1 MRDKVERK
9 KGFFPKCKHKTCIH
23 QGHLG
28 FRGNWVVHVQKKIT
42 HHCNINSRK
51 AACWSRSTQE
61 KDIHTLSNSLVVVL
75 GALQSTLCLTHKSSK
90 ICLASGIKKKQLSFL
105 TIKKK
110 IQCSPQLITNP
121 EKLDLSTVKH
131 FAIKLQ
137 ISTWSSK
144 F

>member
-42 HHCNINSRK
+42 HYCNINSRK

-90 ICLASGIKKKQLSFL
+90 ICVASGIKTKQSSFL
-105 TIKKK
+105 IN
-110 IQCSPQLITNP
+110 ITNP

>member
-1 MRDKVERK
+1 MFIRREGETNFLCRNNKSQ
-9 KGFFPKCKHKTCIH
+9 KTI
-23 QGHLG
+23 
-28 FRGNWVVHVQKKIT
+28 FSKNNESTATEKIT
-42 HHCNINSRK
+42 HHCSINSRK
-51 AACWSRSTQE
+51 AACWSRSAQE

-90 ICLASGIKKKQLSFL
+90 ICLASGIKKKQSSFL
-105 TIKKK
+105 IN
-110 IQCSPQLITNP
+110 ITNP